1 MSANKTSI
9 RAFAPA
15 TVANVACGF
24 DVMGFAVESPGD
36 EVQISLTDTEGV
48 TIKEITG
55 DEGLLPLDADEN
67 TVSAVIKSY
76 LKHIDKEN
84 LGVEISLHKK
94 MPLKS
99 GLGSSAASSVVG
111 VYALNKLL
119 GSPLTDEAL
128 LPFAMEGEMLACG
141 AAHADNVAPALL
153 GGFVLV
159 RSYSPLDVIKL
170 NTPSDLYC
178 ALVHPHIDVK
188 TKDARSI
195 LKKDITLQKAIVQWG
210 NVGGLVA
217 GLMMEDYDLIKRSL
231 HDEIIEPI
239 RSILIPGFEQ
249 IKAKALSLGALGASI
264 SGSGPTTF
272 ALCKG
277 KAKADEVSAA
287 MKEIY
292 TQLAIDSETFVSKVT
307 QSGPQI
313 IS

>member
-1 MSANKTSI
+1 MSNPSSI

-24 DVMGFAVESPGD
+24 DVMGFAVEQPGD
-36 EVQISLTDTEGV
+36 EVEITLSDTSGI

-55 DEGLLPLDADEN
+55 DEGKLPLDPKEN
-67 TVSAVIKSY
+67 TVSAVISSY
-76 LKHIDKEN
+76 LKHIGKED
-84 LGVEISLHKK
+84 LGVEIALHKK

-111 VYALNKLL
+111 VYALNQLL
-119 GSPLTDEAL
+119 GNPLTDKEL
-128 LPFAMEGEMLACG
+128 LPFAMEGELLACG
-141 AAHADNVAPALL
+141 SAHADNVAPALL

-159 RSYSPLDVIKL
+159 RSYDPLDVIKL
-170 NTPSDLYC
+170 NTPDDLYC
-178 ALVHPHIDVK
+178 ALVHPHVDVK

-195 LKKDITLQKAIVQWG
+195 LRKDITLQKAIVQWG

-217 GLMMEDYDLIKRSL
+217 GLMLEDYDLIQRSL

-239 RSILIPGFEQ
+239 RSILIPGFDKV
-249 IKAKALSLGALGASI
+249 KATALSLGALGASI

-277 KAKADEVSAA
+277 EEKAQEVSNA
-287 MKEIY
+287 MKAIY
-292 TQLAIDSETFVSKVT
+292 DELNIESETFVSKV
-307 QSGPQI
+307 SPNGPKV

>member
-1 MSANKTSI
+1 MNANQTSI

-36 EVQISLTDTEGV
+36 EVEITLTDTEGV
-48 TIKEITG
+48 SIKEITG
-55 DEGLLPLDADEN
+55 DEGLLPLNADEN

-76 LKHIDKEN
+76 LKHIGKEK
-84 LGVEISLHKK
+84 LGVAISLHKK

-111 VYALNKLL
+111 VYALNQLL
-119 GSPLTDEAL
+119 GCPLTDEAL

-170 NTPSDLYC
+170 NTPTDLYC

-195 LKKDITLQKAIVQWG
+195 LKKDISLQKAIVQWG

-277 KAKADEVSAA
+277 KEKAHEVSKA

-292 TQLAIDSETFVSKVT
+292 TELAIDSETFVSKVT